1 LILEKQNEEFE
12 HKEEKDMKRISNSDR
27 DCKREESKESRE
39 FLMKRILAEESV
51 VRENMLKLSTVA
63 VEFEPFDI

>member
-1 LILEKQNEEFE
+1 MEKQNEEFE
-12 HKEEKDMKRISNSDR
+12 YKEEKDMKKISNSDR
-27 DCKREESKESRE
+27 DCKREESKGSRE